1 MPTVRLAAK
10 LGKAAPTIGAVLRRE
25 QPRLSDM
32 DRITGELIR
41 SRRHSQVRYQ
51 HRNPGSLLHVDV
63 RKPAG
68 FPPGSAGWP
77 TAGSSPVRPSTAP
90 PAAESTSRCD
100 RRLHQTCCTCTCT
113 CTAPPPGWFR
123 DPGVT
128 VRPGPDRQRLGLPAR
143 HRPARGL
150 LRTRGQAPVHPAPRP
165 PTSGKGERFN
175 RILQSERA
183 YSTAWTSRAGL
194 APWLQH

>member
-63 RKPAG
+63 KKLGRIPAG
-68 FPPGSAGWP
+68 VGWSAHGRQITGP
-77 TAGSSPVRPSTAP
+77 TQHR
-90 PAAESTSRCD
+90 TSR
-100 RRLHQTCCTCTCT
+100 
-113 CTAPPPGWFR
+113 
-123 DPGVT
+123 
-128 VRPGPDRQRLGLPAR
+128 
-143 HRPARGL
+143 
-150 LRTRGQAPVHPAPRP
+150 
-165 PTSGKGERFN
+165 S
-175 RILQSERA
+175 
-183 YSTAWTSRAGL
+183 
-194 APWLQH
+194 